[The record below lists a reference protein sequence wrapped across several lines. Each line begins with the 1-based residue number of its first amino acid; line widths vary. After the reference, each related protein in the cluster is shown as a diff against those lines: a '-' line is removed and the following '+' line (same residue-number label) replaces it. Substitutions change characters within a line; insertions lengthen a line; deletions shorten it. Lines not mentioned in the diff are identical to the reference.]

1 MFRNN
6 ATPLPSPAVAVD
18 VCTLLDEKHEAR
30 GLGWGLLRKLKG
42 LAEAVNETAKRF
54 KAQALPREPRR
65 GRNHEAAAPSTV
77 IGAKNTINSNSHCHS
92 VIFYQPLLLN
102 PATARRDCCT
112 MAALRATFLPSGAL
126 PEKRQV
132 SATHSALIFDVS
144 Q

>member
-54 KAQALPREPRR
+54 KAQALPREPR
-65 GRNHEAAAPSTV
+65 GGQSHAATTSGTAIDAKSTMYL
-77 IGAKNTINSNSHCHS
+77 S
-92 VIFYQPLLLN
+92 
-102 PATARRDCCT
+102 
-112 MAALRATFLPSGAL
+112 
-126 PEKRQV
+126 E
-132 SATHSALIFDVS
+132 
-144 Q
+144 